1 MFAIC
6 QIVSYIHL
14 HDTDQEILTS
24 VKRLK
29 KVGLTTLVV
38 VTCTIGLSKITYI
51 LFLFTTNLNMLRDVK
66 YKTSAIFVRV
76 C

>member
-14 HDTDQEILTS
+14 HDIDQEILTS

-38 VTCTIGLSKITYI
+38 VACTIGLWKILQI
-51 LFLFTTNLNMLRDVK
+51 LFSTNLNMLREVK
-66 YKTSAIFVRV
+66 YKTGTKSLRV
-76 C
+76 